1 MEYYPIKDTSQEVWW
16 KIKVIGGMLSLEENS
31 QQEESPNPLLADGG
45 TGDIYELSVENG
57 LFRLTSTTGTGQE
70 IILRD
75 TETNKEYKLVVS
87 YGVLGIVQV
96 GIEPTFQ
103 EVVFDS
109 PVAREVILDS
119 TVAKEIVFDSAVARE
134 VIL

>member
-1 MEYYPIKDTSQEVWW
+1 MEYYPVKDTSQEVWW
-16 KIKVIGGMLSLEENS
+16 KIKVTGGMLSLEENS
-31 QQEESPNPLLADGG
+31 QQEENPNPLLADGG

-103 EVVFDS
+103 EVILDS
-109 PVAREVILDS
+109 PVVREVILNS
-119 TVAKEIVFDSAVARE
+119 AVVREIVLDSAVARE
-134 VIL
+134 VVL